1 MLKKKAK
8 ASSVTKR
15 LDKLLS
21 IAVRLRDTDD
31 YGNGHCCTCGCLL
44 KYADSD
50 AGHFIGRGRFGTR
63 YDLRNVALQCRVCN
77 RGEGKQ
83 PEFYEY
89 VLGQHGRDV
98 MEELK
103 RLCTRHAPDLDL
115 DVIRA
120 TLLAEI
126 AKYRS
131 QKMFNIKL

>member
-1 MLKKKAK
+1 MLKRKAK
-8 ASSVTKR
+8 ASSITKR

-31 YGNGHCCTCGCLL
+31 RGNGFCCTCGCLL
-44 KYADSD
+44 TYNESD

-89 VLGQHGRDV
+89 VLGKYGRDV

-103 RLCTRHAPDLDL
+103 CLCTRHAPELDL
-115 DVIRA
+115 DEIR
-120 TLLAEI
+120 TILLAEI

-131 QKMFNIKL
+131 QKMFNVKL